1 MNRSWVYVIIGAI
14 LEVAWVTGLA
24 HSTTIWQWIATI
36 ISVTISYGL
45 FTLAAKNLP
54 VGTLYAVYTG
64 LGTVGTILVGI
75 WLFNEFI
82 YPLKAFL
89 MMTLLIG
96 IIGLKLVE
104 AKGK

>member
-1 MNRSWVYVIIGAI
+1 M
-14 LEVAWVTGLA
+14 
-24 HSTTIWQWIATI
+24 
-36 ISVTISYGL
+36 
-45 FTLAAKNLP
+45 
-54 VGTLYAVYTG
+54 GTLYAVYTG

-75 WLFNEFI
+75 WLFNESI